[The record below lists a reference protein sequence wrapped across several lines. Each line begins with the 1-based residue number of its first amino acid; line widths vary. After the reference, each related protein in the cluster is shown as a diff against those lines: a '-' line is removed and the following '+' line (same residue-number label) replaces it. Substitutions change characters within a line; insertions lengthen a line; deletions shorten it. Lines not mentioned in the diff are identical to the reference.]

1 MVSVVAVFWGSF
13 TSAFFCGLNGGSRYF
28 PVLSANVWYPVDD
41 GFATSS
47 ANDGANPC
55 FGGAGTL
62 GVVSVV
68 CLAGFGATSSPTISS
83 DPVFRMGRLETG
95 TAAGWLGMIK
105 LLSEKLMSLRIA
117 VGVGTSVLFSA
128 RGAKGSGSLN
138 CSQAPF
144 KLILCPF
151 FSAPTLCDLSKP
163 VFELFVIG
171 LDLPS

>member
-13 TSAFFCGLNGGSRYF
+13 TSVFFCGLNGGSRYF
-28 PVLSANVWYPVDD
+28 PVLSANVWYPVADS
-41 GFATSS
+41 FATGS

-83 DPVFRMGRLETG
+83 DPVFRMGRSETG
-95 TAAGWLGMIK
+95 TATGWLDMIK

-117 VGVGTSVLFSA
+117 VGATTSGLFSV
-128 RGAKGSGSLN
+128 RGDEDSDSLN
-138 CSQAPF
+138 GSPAPF

-151 FSAPTLCDLSKP
+151 FSAPTLCDLSRP